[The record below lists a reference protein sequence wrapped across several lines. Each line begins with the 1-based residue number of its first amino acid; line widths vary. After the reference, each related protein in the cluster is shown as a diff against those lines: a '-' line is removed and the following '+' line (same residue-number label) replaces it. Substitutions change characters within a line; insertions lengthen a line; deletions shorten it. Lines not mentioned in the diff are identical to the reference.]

1 MHSTIQ
7 LVAGNLQDVT
17 MIAARNSGQ
26 QLLTGEQVAQVIS
39 HSSCYGC
46 MAPLVLGKVLLRKA
60 VQRRWRQKTNS
71 VLRFSSPDPI
81 SEIILIVCS
90 HRLPTDLIM
99 RQIPPNTVSM
109 VRKILLL
116 NHIVNWGTFG
126 FANILGR
133 SREEFYSYCGF
144 LQSVLF
150 LKPETEDSYESI
162 QYYHAAFMEYMVDPG
177 RSKNFYIY
185 GDVVQELYQEMIQR
199 LNDVHGSSKG
209 MRQIIVVCLIE
220 LDQVHDRIN
229 ASCQYHISPFK
240 AP

>member
-1 MHSTIQ
+1 
-7 LVAGNLQDVT
+7 
-17 MIAARNSGQ
+17 
-26 QLLTGEQVAQVIS
+26 
-39 HSSCYGC
+39 
-46 MAPLVLGKVLLRKA
+46 
-60 VQRRWRQKTNS
+60 
-71 VLRFSSPDPI
+71 
-81 SEIILIVCS
+81 
-90 HRLPTDLIM
+90 M

-116 NHIVNWGTFG
+116 NHIFERRA
-126 FANILGR
+126 FILANILGR

-162 QYYHAAFMEYMVDPG
+162 RYYHASFMEYMGDPG
-177 RSKNFYIY
+177 RSKDFCIY
-185 GDVVQELYQEMIQR
+185 GDVLQELFQEMIQR

-229 ASCQYHISPFK
+229 TSYQYHISPFK
-240 AP
+240 AL